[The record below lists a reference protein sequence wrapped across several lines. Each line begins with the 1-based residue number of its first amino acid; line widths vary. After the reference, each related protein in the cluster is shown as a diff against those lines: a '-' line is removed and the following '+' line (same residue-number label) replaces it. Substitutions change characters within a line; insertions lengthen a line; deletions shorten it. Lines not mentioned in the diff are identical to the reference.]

1 MKQNLEDVVNTLN
14 KLISDSEKLRTLR
27 HQYGIASR
35 RIHELKAANALL
47 REQLR
52 ELKDNPA
59 VSVQTFNNP
68 LVEPDKSLTLQSSRL
83 DEDGNRFTLKFGML
97 EDWQEEGLWWR
108 IENGRSL
115 TWSNWDY
122 WVEHYGPFTV
132 VS

>member
-1 MKQNLEDVVNTLN
+1 MKRNLEDVVNTLN

-47 REQLR
+47 REQLK
-52 ELKDNPA
+52 ELKDNPS

-83 DEDGNRFTLKFGML
+83 DEHGNRFLLKFGML